1 MSGLFEG
8 FLKKILYGIVNF
20 QSLDDNPEGLV
31 NTLLVFFFFVFL
43 DGFFF
48 FNYMDK
54 IINMSEMHP
63 WDLIGIVESK

>member
-43 DGFFF
+43 GFFFF